1 MDEKDHSIRFINSN
15 YDTLFRIPDGGI
27 VEVRFPDRAFSAKCE
42 YLDDYHTMVG
52 DTVFHICEFAEM
64 VERQG
69 GSVRPEPK
77 TTLDKAAWQLAHRE
91 YLMVERTDSGF
102 RYELLTKQFASTV
115 QGQVD
120 RPGWTMNQAREYI
133 LDTLNMTR
141 RNRRAVPFEEVK
153 ASAKEAA
160 ASVLG
165 QLNDL
170 KNRPEPPAKAGRRKP
185 MAEKTQGKYPSQF
198 EKVKEITDKLEAGI
212 KELMDSDKF
221 KEYLKCLSKFHNYS
235 LGNTILI
242 ALQKPD
248 ATLVAGYTAW
258 KNQFGRQVQKGE
270 QGIRILAPTP
280 YKRKMEVDVID
291 PSTGQARMNPDGTKA
306 TELKEIMVPAF
317 KVVNVFDVSQT
328 DGRPIPSIGVNEL
341 TGDVRQ
347 YEMFFEALKRSCP
360 VPIAFEQIDSGAK
373 GYYHTVDH
381 RIALQEGMS
390 QVQTIKT
397 LIHEM
402 THQHLHS
409 KDPKEMSPEE
419 PRLTRNAK
427 EVEAE
432 SVAYTV
438 AQHYGIETSDY
449 SFAYIAGW
457 SAGKDTPE
465 LKASLDRIRTAAD
478 ELITGIDTQLQILQ
492 KEKMAELETQAETLA
507 VKLDEL
513 SYDFDYYGYVDA
525 VDDREAVVR
534 QNKEMLLENGTQ
546 VEGILEFLQEV
557 VDDDGDCSARA
568 AALITE
574 VKEFSEAAAAF
585 LPPKGP
591 DQPVPGLQENGT
603 YRYYSTQRP
612 VDLGTF
618 PKPPDNPVVEVH
630 NYDADSRIPVENGM
644 IQAWGYVEYK
654 KPLTEKEAGD
664 YELRPAPARFTE
676 KEVRDMQKPD
686 IQAGKADIHL
696 AKPDIGLQ
704 TETGG
709 KPEPEKKSVLKDLEA
724 KTPKPR
730 EPKASRKP
738 KKQKEETR

>member
-1 MDEKDHSIRFINSN
+1 MS
-15 YDTLFRIPDGGI
+15 
-27 VEVRFPDRAFSAKCE
+27 
-42 YLDDYHTMVG
+42 
-52 DTVFHICEFAEM
+52 
-64 VERQG
+64 
-69 GSVRPEPK
+69 
-77 TTLDKAAWQLAHRE
+77 
-91 YLMVERTDSGF
+91 
-102 RYELLTKQFASTV
+102 
-115 QGQVD
+115 
-120 RPGWTMNQAREYI
+120 
-133 LDTLNMTR
+133 
-141 RNRRAVPFEEVK
+141 
-153 ASAKEAA
+153 
-160 ASVLG
+160 
-165 QLNDL
+165 
-170 KNRPEPPAKAGRRKP
+170 
-185 MAEKTQGKYPSQF
+185 EKTQGKYPSQF

-212 KELMDSDKF
+212 KELMNSDKF

-242 ALQKPD
+242 TIQKPD

-291 PSTGQARMNPDGTKA
+291 PSTGQARINPDGTKA

-360 VPIAFEQIDSGAK
+360 VPISFEQIDSGAK

-492 KEKMAELETQAETLA
+492 KEKMAELETNAEALA

-513 SYDFDYYGYVDA
+513 SYDFDYYGYIDA
-525 VDDREAVVR
+525 VDDREAVVQ

-557 VDDDGDCSARA
+557 VADEGDCSARA

-585 LPPKGP
+585 MPPKEP

-612 VDLGTF
+612 VDIGTF
-618 PKPPDNPVVEVH
+618 PKPPDNPVVEIH

-644 IQAWGYVEYK
+644 IQAWGYVEYQ

-686 IQAGKADIHL
+686 IQAGKADIHQ
-696 AKPDIGLQ
+696 AKPDIGIQ
-704 TETGG
+704 TETAGR
-709 KPEPEKKSVLKDLEA
+709 PEPEKKSVLKDLEA

>member
-1 MDEKDHSIRFINSN
+1 
-15 YDTLFRIPDGGI
+15 
-27 VEVRFPDRAFSAKCE
+27 
-42 YLDDYHTMVG
+42 
-52 DTVFHICEFAEM
+52 
-64 VERQG
+64 
-69 GSVRPEPK
+69 
-77 TTLDKAAWQLAHRE
+77 
-91 YLMVERTDSGF
+91 
-102 RYELLTKQFASTV
+102 
-115 QGQVD
+115 
-120 RPGWTMNQAREYI
+120 
-133 LDTLNMTR
+133 
-141 RNRRAVPFEEVK
+141 
-153 ASAKEAA
+153 
-160 ASVLG
+160 
-165 QLNDL
+165 
-170 KNRPEPPAKAGRRKP
+170 

-280 YKRKMEVDVID
+280 YKRKMEVDVMD
-291 PSTGQARMNPDGTKA
+291 PSTGHARMNPDGTKA

-360 VPIAFEQIDSGAK
+360 VPIGFEQIDSGAK

-438 AQHYGIETSDY
+438 AHHYGIETSDY

-492 KEKMAELETQAETLA
+492 KEKMAELDAQAETLA

-534 QNKEMLLENGTQ
+534 QNKEMILENGTQ

-585 LPPKGP
+585 MPPKEH
-591 DQPVPGLQENGT
+591 DQAVPGLQENGT

-612 VDLGTF
+612 VDIGTF

-644 IQAWGYVEYK
+644 IQAWGYVEYQ

-676 KEVRDMQKPD
+676 KEVRDMPKPD
-686 IQAGKADIHL
+686 IQAGKEDIHP

-704 TETGG
+704 TKTACTS
-709 KPEPEKKSVLKDLEA
+709 EPEKKSVLKDLGE

>member
-1 MDEKDHSIRFINSN
+1 
-15 YDTLFRIPDGGI
+15 
-27 VEVRFPDRAFSAKCE
+27 
-42 YLDDYHTMVG
+42 
-52 DTVFHICEFAEM
+52 
-64 VERQG
+64 
-69 GSVRPEPK
+69 
-77 TTLDKAAWQLAHRE
+77 
-91 YLMVERTDSGF
+91 
-102 RYELLTKQFASTV
+102 
-115 QGQVD
+115 
-120 RPGWTMNQAREYI
+120 
-133 LDTLNMTR
+133 
-141 RNRRAVPFEEVK
+141 
-153 ASAKEAA
+153 
-160 ASVLG
+160 
-165 QLNDL
+165 
-170 KNRPEPPAKAGRRKP
+170 

-360 VPIAFEQIDSGAK
+360 VPIGFEQIDSGAK

-438 AQHYGIETSDY
+438 AHHYGIETSDY

-492 KEKMAELETQAETLA
+492 KEKMAELDAQAETLA

-534 QNKEMLLENGTQ
+534 QNKEMILENGTQ

-585 LPPKGP
+585 MPPKEH
-591 DQPVPGLQENGT
+591 DQAVPGLQENGT

-612 VDLGTF
+612 VDIGTF

-644 IQAWGYVEYK
+644 IQAWGYVEYQ

-676 KEVRDMQKPD
+676 KEVRDMPKPD
-686 IQAGKADIHL
+686 IQAGKEDIHP

-704 TETGG
+704 TKTACTS
-709 KPEPEKKSVLKDLEA
+709 EPEKKSVLKDLGE

>member
-1 MDEKDHSIRFINSN
+1 
-15 YDTLFRIPDGGI
+15 
-27 VEVRFPDRAFSAKCE
+27 
-42 YLDDYHTMVG
+42 
-52 DTVFHICEFAEM
+52 
-64 VERQG
+64 
-69 GSVRPEPK
+69 
-77 TTLDKAAWQLAHRE
+77 
-91 YLMVERTDSGF
+91 
-102 RYELLTKQFASTV
+102 
-115 QGQVD
+115 
-120 RPGWTMNQAREYI
+120 
-133 LDTLNMTR
+133 
-141 RNRRAVPFEEVK
+141 
-153 ASAKEAA
+153 
-160 ASVLG
+160 
-165 QLNDL
+165 
-170 KNRPEPPAKAGRRKP
+170 
-185 MAEKTQGKYPSQF
+185 
-198 EKVKEITDKLEAGI
+198 
-212 KELMDSDKF
+212 
-221 KEYLKCLSKFHNYS
+221 
-235 LGNTILI
+235 
-242 ALQKPD
+242 
-248 ATLVAGYTAW
+248 
-258 KNQFGRQVQKGE
+258 
-270 QGIRILAPTP
+270 
-280 YKRKMEVDVID
+280 
-291 PSTGQARMNPDGTKA
+291 MNPDGTKA

-492 KEKMAELETQAETLA
+492 KEKMAELETQAEALA

-525 VDDREAVVR
+525 VDDREAVVQ

-546 VEGILEFLQEV
+546 VEGILEYLQEV
-557 VDDDGDCSARA
+557 VADEGDCSARA
-568 AALITE
+568 VALITE

-585 LPPKGP
+585 MPPKEP

-612 VDLGTF
+612 VDIGTF

-644 IQAWGYVEYK
+644 IQAWGYVEYQK
-654 KPLTEKEAGD
+654 SLTEKEAGD

-686 IQAGKADIHL
+686 IQAGKADIHQ
-696 AKPDIGLQ
+696 AKL
-704 TETGG
+704 
-709 KPEPEKKSVLKDLEA
+709 EPEKKSVLKDLEA